1 MTTHVSSLP
10 AASTSARDFAFDGA
24 RYQPLVGRIAMKLVR
39 RLPSSVDAA
48 ELVNVG
54 WVGLLEAASR
64 APANMNG
71 DEFEHFASCRVKGA
85 MMDHLRSLSPNA
97 RERRN
102 SARRIAM
109 ATKRAEREHGRAPKE
124 QEIAAQMGKSV
135 EAYRAEVEAGS
146 ARSFHTV
153 DIDETEIAGNGAAAD
168 ESVEKKQLVEAL
180 ASAVATLAPR
190 SQQILS
196 LYFREE
202 CTLRE
207 IGAIL
212 GVTESR
218 VSQLVSEATR
228 ALKKHFEAN

>member
-10 AASTSARDFAFDGA
+10 AASNSARDFAFDGA

-39 RLPSSVDAA
+39 RLPGTVDAA

-109 ATKRAEREHGRAPKE
+109 ATKRAETKHGRAPSE
-124 QEIAAQMGKSV
+124 QEIAAQMGKTV
-135 EAYRAEVEAGS
+135 EAYRAELEAGA
-146 ARSFHTV
+146 ARAFHTV
-153 DIDETEIAGNGAAAD
+153 DIDDTEVASAGVDAA
-168 ESVEKKQLVEAL
+168 EVLEKKELVEAL
-180 ASAVATLAPR
+180 GRAIAALPAR

-218 VSQLVSEATR
+218 VSQLVSDATR
-228 ALKKHFEAN
+228 ALKKHFAAN

>member
-10 AASTSARDFAFDGA
+10 AATTLARDFAFDGT

-39 RLPSSVDAA
+39 RLPSSIDAA

-102 SARRIAM
+102 SSRRIAM
-109 ATKRAEREHGRAPKE
+109 ATKRAETKHGRAPKE
-124 QEIAAQMGKSV
+124 HEIAAQMGKTV
-135 EAYRAEVEAGS
+135 EAYRAEVENGS

-153 DIDETEIAGNGAAAD
+153 DIDDTDIASGTVNAD
-168 ESVEKKQLVEAL
+168 ETFEKKELVEAL
-180 ASAVATLAPR
+180 GRAISTLSPR